1 MNKFFLAV
9 IGVVVIGAGILLFS
23 ALFTVHQTQQA
34 LVLQFGNPI
43 RVVQDPGLHV
53 KIPLVQNVQTFDSRI
68 LDLDPPA
75 QEVILTDQ
83 KRINVDSFVR
93 YKITDPLEFRKKALT
108 DANFRQIFG
117 GRLNAAVRAEVG
129 KVFLGDML
137 SDKREDVMQ
146 SITQT
151 LKKQATQFG
160 IEVVDVRIGRTDLP
174 ETTSQA
180 VYNRMRSDRIAEAAK
195 LRSEGA
201 EIKAKI
207 QAEADKDRTV
217 IIADAQK
224 TDPQL
229 SSDHRCYAPLVRS
242 RRRTMVCLNPY
253 QWESRRT
260 SQGTH
265 HPARTITLKLVL
277 SFSSATAGNARGRR
291 SCLWRKT
298 YTKKLLFNKD
308 KVRQIFK
315 SRIPDSP

>member
-1 MNKFFLAV
+1 MNKFILAV
-9 IGVVVIGAGILLFS
+9 AGVIVVGVGILLFS

-224 TDPQL
+224 TSQILRGEGEGTRTNVLNKAFGKDP
-229 SSDHRCYAPLVRS
+229 DFFEFY
-242 RRRTMVCLNPY
+242 RTMEAYDTAFGEGTTMVLNPN
-253 QWESRRT
+253 SDFFRFF
-260 SQGTH
+260 GD
-265 HPARTITLKLVL
+265 IT
-277 SFSSATAGNARGRR
+277 G
-291 SCLWRKT
+291 
-298 YTKKLLFNKD
+298 
-308 KVRQIFK
+308 KVKQTPLPK
-315 SRIPDSP
+315 

>member
-1 MNKFFLAV
+1 MNKYILAV
-9 IGVVVIGAGILLFS
+9 IGVIVIGVGILLFS

-146 SITQT
+146 SITRT

-160 IEVVDVRIGRTDLP
+160 IEVVDVRIGAQICPRQRLKLFTIECDRTGLQRRLNFGP
-174 ETTSQA
+174 R
-180 VYNRMRSDRIAEAAK
+180 VLK
-195 LRSEGA
+195 LRPKFKQRR
-201 EIKAKI
+201 IKTG
-207 QAEADKDRTV
+207 R
-217 IIADAQK
+217 
-224 TDPQL
+224 L
-229 SSDHRCYAPLVRS
+229 SSL
-242 RRRTMVCLNPY
+242 
-253 QWESRRT
+253 
-260 SQGTH
+260 TH
-265 HPARTITLKLVL
+265 KKHHK
-277 SFSSATAGNARGRR
+277 FSVVKARGPGPVYSIKPLGKIPTFLNFTGQWRLMMR
-291 SCLWRKT
+291 PSAKARLWC
-298 YTKKLLFNKD
+298 
-308 KVRQIFK
+308 
-315 SRIPDSP
+315 

>member
-1 MNKFFLAV
+1 MNKFILAV
-9 IGVVVIGAGILLFS
+9 IGVIVIGVGILLFS

-146 SITQT
+146 SITRT

-207 QAEADKDRTV
+207 QAEADKTG
-217 IIADAQK
+217 
-224 TDPQL
+224 PL
-229 SSDHRCYAPLVRS
+229 SSQTLRKHRR
-242 RRRTMVCLNPY
+242 
-253 QWESRRT
+253 
-260 SQGTH
+260 
-265 HPARTITLKLVL
+265 
-277 SFSSATAGNARGRR
+277 FSG
-291 SCLWRKT
+291 
-298 YTKKLLFNKD
+298 
-308 KVRQIFK
+308 
-315 SRIPDSP
+315 